1 MFHQINNL
9 LTLQI
14 QYGIQQLAPRRLV
27 AHLEAFLH
35 DIGRKL
41 LEGQVEYVLAHDFD
55 ALRFL
60 VADGVSQDVLDDL
73 VVVLV
78 FRQVADVGDD
88 FGVYDVFDLGVWHA
102 FD

>member
-14 QYGIQQLAPRRLV
+14 QYGIQQLAPRQQV

-41 LEGQVEYVLAHDFD
+41 LEGQVEYVLAHDVD
-55 ALRFL
+55 ALRLL
-60 VADGVSQDVLDDL
+60 VAVRVCQDMLD
-73 VVVLV
+73 
-78 FRQVADVGDD
+78 
-88 FGVYDVFDLGVWHA
+88 
-102 FD
+102 

>member
-9 LTLQI
+9 LTFQI
-14 QYGIQQLAPRRLV
+14 QYRIQQLAPRRPV
-27 AHLEAFLH
+27 AHLEAFLY

-41 LEGQVEYVLAHDFD
+41 LAGQVEYVLAHNINS
-55 ALRFL
+55 LRLL
-60 VADGVSQDVLDDL
+60 VAVRVCQDVLDDL
-73 VVVLV
+73 VAVLV

-88 FGVYDVFDLGVWHA
+88 FGVYDVFDVGGWDA